1 MKHVMI
7 PSVRA
12 LVAVASCLAALGAG
26 AAVRLPRVFGHNM
39 VLQRGQR
46 VPVWGKASPGEG
58 VTVAFAGQ
66 TVGATAGADGSWRV
80 DLAPLKASAKG
91 TAFVVRGEN
100 EIVLKDVVVGE
111 VWFCSG
117 QSNMEFTMSA
127 HRKVKDWEKEV
138 AAANW
143 PLIRHFNVKHNIA
156 AAPLDDV
163 SAKWVAT
170 TPETIPPQSAVA
182 FFFGETL
189 FKNLDVPIGLINCS
203 WGGTRIEAWTP
214 AAHPDDLWL
223 LQNQRQW
230 KKPQDVPTVL
240 WNGMVAGLVPFAIKG
255 SIWYQG
261 CSNRADGDA
270 YLNKTIALVRGWR
283 REWGQGDFPY
293 YLVQL
298 APYKYDNPKG
308 TILAVVQ
315 EAQARVPSAVP
326 NSGYTVINDL
336 GNVKDIHP
344 TDKRP
349 VGMRLADQVL
359 DRVYG
364 KFVRPWRTPTP
375 KSFVVEGN
383 ALRVTFDDAKGL
395 KTRDGAAPTEFELLA
410 DDGET
415 WVPAD
420 AKIEGESVVLS
431 AAGVASPRA
440 MRFAAYNGS
449 TPNLVNGAGLPAGPF
464 RWRDASPSAPPLSR
478 FPFDAGEGAPK
489 LFYDAF
495 APLESGSSAD
505 VAVVVVHG
513 WGGSVKRLLPVFA
526 AALSARAGSGG
537 RTPYV
542 VAPLFPRRKT
552 MASNRE
558 PDDGRAVWCDSWADD
573 KTGPEGMG
581 SAADD
586 WRGGG
591 DANGTSFSSYDYIDA
606 IFSRFADRAKFPN
619 LRKVVLSG
627 FSAGGQFAGR
637 YAAAGKGVVRDGVE
651 VVYIAMSP
659 STEFRF
665 DPGQPWHYGLKGRPR
680 YSASL
685 PDAEIMKTLCSRRV
699 WRGCGSRDI
708 LGRPKTALDMAAP
721 AVAQGANRFERFR
734 NFERYLDKYPD
745 WKKQVSF
752 HVFEGVGHKAGPCYS
767 DPELIDFV
775 FE

>member
-1 MKHVMI
+1 
-7 PSVRA
+7 
-12 LVAVASCLAALGAG
+12 
-26 AAVRLPRVFGHNM
+26 
-39 VLQRGQR
+39 
-46 VPVWGKASPGEG
+46 
-58 VTVAFAGQ
+58 
-66 TVGATAGADGSWRV
+66 
-80 DLAPLKASAKG
+80 
-91 TAFVVRGEN
+91 
-100 EIVLKDVVVGE
+100 
-111 VWFCSG
+111 
-117 QSNMEFTMSA
+117 
-127 HRKVKDWEKEV
+127 
-138 AAANW
+138 
-143 PLIRHFNVKHNIA
+143 
-156 AAPLDDV
+156 
-163 SAKWVAT
+163 
-170 TPETIPPQSAVA
+170 
-182 FFFGETL
+182 
-189 FKNLDVPIGLINCS
+189 
-203 WGGTRIEAWTP
+203 
-214 AAHPDDLWL
+214 
-223 LQNQRQW
+223 
-230 KKPQDVPTVL
+230 VL
-240 WNGMVAGLVPFAIKG
+240 WNGMVAGLVPYAIKG
-255 SIWYQG
+255 AIWYQG
-261 CSNRADGDA
+261 CHNMRSGDK
-270 YLNKTIALVRGWR
+270 YIDMTVALVRGWR

-293 YLVQL
+293 FLVQL
-298 APYKYDNPKG
+298 APYKYDDPKG
-308 TILAVVQ
+308 TALPVMQ
-315 EAQARVPSAVP
+315 EAQARIPSVVP
-326 NSGYTVINDL
+326 NSGYTVINDV
-336 GNVKDIHP
+336 GNVDDVHP
-344 TDKRP
+344 VDKRT
-349 VGMRLADQVL
+349 VGMRIAHQVL

-364 KFVRPWRTPTP
+364 KFVQSWRTPLM
-375 KSFVVEGN
+375 KSCRAEGS
-383 ALRVTFDDAKGL
+383 ALRVLFDNAEGL
-395 KTRDGAAPTEFELLA
+395 KTRDGLAPTEFELLA

-464 RWRDASPSAPPLSR
+464 RWQDASPSAPPLSR

-513 WGGSVKRLLPVFA
+513 WDGSVKRLLPVFA
-526 AALSARAGSGG
+526 AALFARAGSGG
-537 RTPYV
+537 RTPYI

-606 IFSRFADRAKFPN
+606 IFSRFADRVKFPN

-665 DPGQPWHYGLKGRPR
+665 DPDQPWHYGLKGRPR

-685 PDAEIMKTLCSRRV
+685 PDAEIMKNLCSRRV

-734 NFERYLDKYPD
+734 NFERYLDQYPD

-752 HVFEGVGHKAGPCYS
+752 RVFEGVGHKAGPCYS